1 MVIADSSDEIHVIRF
16 KDEKIQRGSR
26 IYMNG
31 VPFMIVGTRLM
42 ECHQGPSH
50 YKSVAERVCSC
61 IVYGFYLS
69 SALTFKLK
77 ILSDMNYFR
86 NSVLHVNLNKST
98 SICVIS
104 FVWIT
109 QLNVVVVSGCI

>member
-1 MVIADSSDEIHVIRF
+1 VIRF

-50 YKSVAERVCSC
+50 YKSVGAKVFSIC
-61 IVYGFYLS
+61 LS
-69 SALTFKLK
+69 SC
-77 ILSDMNYFR
+77 M
-86 NSVLHVNLNKST
+86 
-98 SICVIS
+98 
-104 FVWIT
+104 
-109 QLNVVVVSGCI
+109 

>member
-1 MVIADSSDEIHVIRF
+1 MICCGLDSSDEIHVIRF

-50 YKSVAERVCSC
+50 YKSVGAKVFSILLSFFFFYKIVTVYFLFDSNAVGYPNCLMCQSASSGKRVVPCARL
-61 IVYGFYLS
+61 G
-69 SALTFKLK
+69 
-77 ILSDMNYFR
+77 
-86 NSVLHVNLNKST
+86 
-98 SICVIS
+98 
-104 FVWIT
+104 
-109 QLNVVVVSGCI
+109 